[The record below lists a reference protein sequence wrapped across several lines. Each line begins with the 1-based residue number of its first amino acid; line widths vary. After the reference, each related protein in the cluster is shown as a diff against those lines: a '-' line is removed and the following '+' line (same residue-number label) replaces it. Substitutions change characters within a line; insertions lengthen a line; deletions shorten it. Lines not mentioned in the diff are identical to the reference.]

1 MTPER
6 HRSRGRWASMWD
18 SRSDHGWG
26 GPGCRAGSVG
36 RRISRPPARGQVG
49 WDATSPGRAVPA
61 APRGYTRRADGPSKT
76 VPLAAFPLGAVSI
89 GGRALWWRGYFG
101 AVAQLVAHHT
111 GSVGVRGSSPLSST
125 REAAGHRACRTCS
138 PVLLDWP
145 RRGRARHVPDP
156 SRAADNR
163 APRWRMKPG
172 AENTFKHTALT
183 KLADR
188 ERRSSAAPSSRIT
201 DSGASV
207 RADPSQ

>member
-1 MTPER
+1 
-6 HRSRGRWASMWD
+6 MWG
-18 SRSDHGWG
+18 SRSNHGWG

-49 WDATSPGRAVPA
+49 WDATFPGRAVRA

-125 REAAGHRACRTCS
+125 REAAGHEGCGTCLIVLPIGSRPASCPPRARS
-138 PVLLDWP
+138 VA
-145 RRGRARHVPDP
+145 RGRQ
-156 SRAADNR
+156 
-163 APRWRMKPG
+163 PG
-172 AENTFKHTALT
+172 AAMAHEAGG
-183 KLADR
+183 R
-188 ERRSSAAPSSRIT
+188 EHVQAHRSYQAGRPRATVEDVPIT
-201 DSGASV
+201 VAFRSDLHC
-207 RADPSQ
+207 